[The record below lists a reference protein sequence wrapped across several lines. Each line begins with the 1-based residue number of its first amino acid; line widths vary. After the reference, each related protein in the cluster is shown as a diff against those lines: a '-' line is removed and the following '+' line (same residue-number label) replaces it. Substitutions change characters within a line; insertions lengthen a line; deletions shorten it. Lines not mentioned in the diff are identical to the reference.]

1 MFNGVLRKMITE
13 LKDPVNYFLDMGND
27 FIVFN
32 SIIENN
38 ITIEFDGYSCLNC
51 CSNQEIYRQ
60 GYCKKCFFDLPSTA
74 DWVIRPEM
82 SKAHLDIEERDLD
95 YEKKVQLQPHVVYLA
110 YTSGIKVGVTR
121 KSQVPTRWI
130 DQGATSAIEIV
141 EVPNRY
147 LAGVS
152 EVKLK
157 NYYKDKTNWREMLK
171 TKNLEINLELERKNC
186 FQHIPNEAKNN
197 ISKDSFSQINI
208 NYPVIKHPTKP
219 KSLNIIKDG
228 FFEGKLVGVKG
239 QYLIFD
245 DETVFNIRS
254 NEGLVINLSVV

>member
-32 SIIENN
+32 FKIENN
-38 ITIEFDGYSCLNC
+38 VTIEFDGYSCLNC

-147 LAGVS
+147 LAGAS

-157 NYYKDKTNWREMLK
+157 NYYKDKTNWREMFMINTNEFDLD
-171 TKNLEINLELERKNC
+171 LE
-186 FQHIPNEAKNN
+186 
-197 ISKDSFSQINI
+197 
-208 NYPVIKHPTKP
+208 
-219 KSLNIIKDG
+219 
-228 FFEGKLVGVKG
+228 
-239 QYLIFD
+239 
-245 DETVFNIRS
+245 
-254 NEGLVINLSVV
+254 